1 MRTWTGRSAGR
12 RTVFKKSWTINATA
26 NGARTRGVLRKGRS
40 PAADGPRPLR
50 AALVC
55 ALIGSAI
62 GCQPTAAPPIE
73 WNDAVVMETEAWRAE
88 HEESY
93 ERNWVTIE
101 GLHFLEPGTQRAGS
115 APDNDVV
122 LIPAL
127 PERLGTFTV
136 ASNEVTFVPEP
147 GASITINGEPATAAM
162 ALRDDGAEEPD
173 VIEANGASVVVHRS
187 GTRVSL
193 RVRDP
198 NGERSRTFQGFEWF
212 PISRDYR
219 VLGRFIRDAAPR
231 SLPVVNTFG
240 DVDTYETE
248 GVVEFTLN
256 GEMLRLRPFTTEPGR
271 FYFVFNDASSG
282 NETYEAA
289 RFLYS
294 DLRSDGTTVLDF
306 NEAYNPP
313 CSFNPFTT
321 CPIPLPENRLAIKV
335 LAGEKKYRGEP

>member
-1 MRTWTGRSAGR
+1 MVSPVSRPLLATSLGALL
-12 RTVFKKSWTINATA
+12 ATA
-26 NGARTRGVLRKGRS
+26 T
-40 PAADGPRPLR
+40 
-50 AALVC
+50 
-55 ALIGSAI
+55 
-62 GCQPTAAPPIE
+62 GCQPAAAPPLE
-73 WNDAVVMETEAWRAE
+73 WNDAVVAAIEAWRTE

-93 ERNWVTIE
+93 TRNWVPIE
-101 GLHFLEPGTQRAGS
+101 GLHFLKDGTQSAGS

-122 LIPAL
+122 LIAVL

-136 ASNEVTFVPEP
+136 TGDEVTFAPEP
-147 GASITINGEPATAAM
+147 GAAITINGRPATSAM
-162 ALRDDGAEEPD
+162 VLRDDGDDEPD
-173 VIEANGASVVVHRS
+173 VIEANGASVVVHPS
-187 GTRVSL
+187 GTRLSL

-198 NGERSRTFQGFEWF
+198 NGERARTFQGFDWF

-219 VLGRFIRDAAPR
+219 VLGRFVADATPR

-248 GVVEFTLN
+248 GSVELVLN
-256 GEMLRLRPFTTEPGR
+256 GERLRLRPFTTEPGR

-294 DLRSDGTTVLDF
+294 DLEEDGTTVLDF

-321 CPIPLPENRLAIKV
+321 CPIPLPENRMPIKV
-335 LAGEKKYRGEP
+335 LAGEKKYRGAEP